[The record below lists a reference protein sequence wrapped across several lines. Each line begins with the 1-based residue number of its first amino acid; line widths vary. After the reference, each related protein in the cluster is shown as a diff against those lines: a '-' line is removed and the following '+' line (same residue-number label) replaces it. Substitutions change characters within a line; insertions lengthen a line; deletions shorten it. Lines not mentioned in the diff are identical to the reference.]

1 MFTNK
6 FVEGMCEILCLA
18 DMFPFIVVFLCP
30 APPSTGTKI
39 IFIAFKYLPSSPQ
52 LQCIT
57 PLDQLLHGHN
67 LTAVCKTSDNVG
79 QEQ

>member
-18 DMFPFIVVFLCP
+18 DIFPFIVVFLSP
-30 APPSTGTKI
+30 ALLCNQNYLHC
-39 IFIAFKYLPSSPQ
+39 FKYLPSSPQ

-67 LTAVCKTSDNVG
+67 LTVVCKTSDNVG